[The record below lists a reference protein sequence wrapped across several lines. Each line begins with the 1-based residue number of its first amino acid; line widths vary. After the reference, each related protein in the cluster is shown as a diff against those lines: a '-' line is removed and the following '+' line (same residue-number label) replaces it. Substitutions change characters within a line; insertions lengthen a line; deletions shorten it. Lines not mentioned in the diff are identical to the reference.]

1 MRKTTLTI
9 LLLLLALTACR
20 KDAPAPGGGL
30 PVSFSTDSQGQ
41 SADASRPAY
50 AAQPDGIARTKA
62 GLSTFFESFKVW
74 GTVTDGEGTSSI
86 MEGYRVNYDPVLLW
100 TYTDVEGTE
109 GQELQ
114 FWSQSDASYTFHAA
128 APLERINELTANSVN
143 LSLSTTKIVTE
154 TALLSEPYRVS
165 RSDPEYGNTVNLK
178 FRYANA
184 RVNIAV
190 KYLTDTPLEIT
201 GLTLTPPAPYAIAA
215 TLGFDYDWSRTE
227 VVPGTLNIT
236 AQSSDGLTF
245 PGLSIPADSE
255 EFYETSEPWYVIP
268 DPASKGQWT
277 VTLNI
282 GGSTRTVQFTMSK
295 AWESGKSY
303 LYRFEYTDKANLV
316 FVGTEELFI
325 GKTLENGGEH
335 TFE

>member
-30 PVSFSTDSQGQ
+30 PVSFSTD
-41 SADASRPAY
+41 AS
-50 AAQPDGIARTKA
+50 RTKA

-100 TYTDVEGTE
+100 TYTDGEGTDD
-109 GQELQ
+109 QELQ

-143 LSLSTTKIVTE
+143 LSLSTTKTVTE

-184 RVNIAV
+184 RVNLAM

-201 GLTLTPPAPYAIAA
+201 GLSLTPPAPYATAA

-236 AQSSDGLTF
+236 AQSSDELTF

-255 EFYETSEPWYVIP
+255 EFHETSEPWYVIP

-325 GKTLENGGEH
+325 GMTPDPGGEH